1 MDQLSVIFDII
12 GTPTEADIADIA
24 PMASAQLVHQLRT
37 MNPKVSRPV
46 HHIACLPRAVMRA
59 VIHPHLSR
67 ASRCFHAHPDVD
79 PAHPA
84 HPPSPWPTYLFHW
97 TSPARTSRWCT
108 PAPTTMR

>member
-46 HHIACLPRAVMRA
+46 HHIACCNACCDTSAPFPSLKV
-59 VIHPHLSR
+59 LSR
-67 ASRCFHAHPDVD
+67 
-79 PAHPA
+79 
-84 HPPSPWPTYLFHW
+84 SP
-97 TSPARTSRWCT
+97 
-108 PAPTTMR
+108 